1 MMRAIEFRACNSG
14 WGCLVSDNTDNSALA
29 NNFIRTGSRLYE
41 PQNPCA
47 WAQHIILEKVHQMTA
62 PSSLMGMS
70 ETRQNA
76 ACPSKALHPARW
88 PFGHRVFSFQARR
101 CGAIVSCVFMPYTTQ
116 RGHHMTLL
124 NKVFTT
130 RTLVQIILV
139 LAAVVILKAASLH
152 YDFSW
157 ATALAAG

>member
-1 MMRAIEFRACNSG
+1 MRHIHPKPFILPGGLMAIVFLRFR
-14 WGCLVSDNTDNSALA
+14 T
-29 NNFIRTGSRLYE
+29 
-41 PQNPCA
+41 
-47 WAQHIILEKVHQMTA
+47 
-62 PSSLMGMS
+62 
-70 ETRQNA
+70 
-76 ACPSKALHPARW
+76 
-88 PFGHRVFSFQARR
+88 RR
-101 CGAIVSCVFMPYTTQ
+101 CGAIVSCAFMPYTTQ

-139 LAAVVILKAASLH
+139 LAAAVIMKAASLH